1 MYIKANHFDYDSLL
15 RGIVTH
21 LDLQDTPLVDQDVTK
36 VLKNFATAYKGVRAA
51 QGLEEWQEAIV
62 IEFLSSVQLST
73 HDFGNTLAEVLDNL
87 ADILTGEDDG
97 KLWCYVE
104 PFMDRIELDYIADVT
119 LTLSGQFVLKDDIT
133 MEPDVFANFLKEW
146 TEKHLSNQLEGI
158 NGFLFDNIN
167 LNILPREYMKDIN
180 IMDIPGQIV
189 KYGDTLITFPL
200 ILLEVHNR

>member
-1 MYIKANHFDYDSLL
+1 MYIKANNFDYDGLL

-21 LDLQDTPLVDQDVTK
+21 LDFQDTPLGDDDVAR
-36 VLKNFATAYKGVRAA
+36 VFKNFATAYKGVRAA

-62 IEFLSSVQLST
+62 IEFLSGIQLT
-73 HDFGNTLAEVLDNL
+73 AHDFGNTLSEVLDNL
-87 ADILTGEDDG
+87 VDILTGEDDG

-119 LTLSGQFVLKDDIT
+119 LTLSGEFVLKDDIT
-133 MEPDVFANFLKEW
+133 MTPDVFANFLKEW
-146 TEKHLSNQLEGI
+146 TEKHLSNRLEGV

-167 LNILPREYMKDIN
+167 MNILPREYMKDIN
-180 IMDIPGQIV
+180 ILDIPGAKV